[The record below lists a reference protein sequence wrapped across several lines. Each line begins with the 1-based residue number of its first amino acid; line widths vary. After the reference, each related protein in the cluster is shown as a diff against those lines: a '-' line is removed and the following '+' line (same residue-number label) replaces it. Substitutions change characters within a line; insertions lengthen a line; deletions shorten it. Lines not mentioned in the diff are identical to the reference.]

1 MLFAKLTIIA
11 LFGLASAIPTPNDGG
26 KGNGD
31 TTSTSCSG
39 SQSTVCCDKS
49 GKNCEVKDSCSNS
62 QLILCGN
69 TISLP
74 GVLSRD
80 LARIMKRTDGKGNNG
95 DKTTTSCSGDQSTM
109 CCNKSGKDCQ
119 VSSSCSNDQT
129 IICGNILDLSGLGIG
144 KRNDGGDGDKT
155 STSCSGNQSTMCCDQ
170 SGKDC
175 SVKDSCS
182 NTQTIF
188 CGNTISIPV
197 TTDLGS
203 ILRRTDDKGNNGNGD
218 NTNTKCSGNQSTMCC
233 DNSGKNCSV
242 KDSCNNNQVIICGN
256 TVTVPVTV
264 DAGDVTCLLSSSC

>member
-1 MLFAKLTIIA
+1 MEIRLQRRAPVINPPCA
-11 LFGLASAIPTPNDGG
+11 A
-26 KGNGD
+26 
-31 TTSTSCSG
+31 
-39 SQSTVCCDKS
+39 
-49 GKNCEVKDSCSNS
+49 
-62 QLILCGN
+62 
-69 TISLP
+69 ISLAKTARSQVCITKDQVQKVLLTNRTP
-74 GVLSRD
+74 G
-80 LARIMKRTDGKGNNG
+80 
-95 DKTTTSCSGDQSTM
+95 
-109 CCNKSGKDCQ
+109 
-119 VSSSCSNDQT
+119 SCSNDQT

-155 STSCSGNQSTMCCDQ
+155 STSCSGNQSTMCCDK

-242 KDSCNNNQVIICGN
+242 KGKI
-256 TVTVPVTV
+256 
-264 DAGDVTCLLSSSC
+264 